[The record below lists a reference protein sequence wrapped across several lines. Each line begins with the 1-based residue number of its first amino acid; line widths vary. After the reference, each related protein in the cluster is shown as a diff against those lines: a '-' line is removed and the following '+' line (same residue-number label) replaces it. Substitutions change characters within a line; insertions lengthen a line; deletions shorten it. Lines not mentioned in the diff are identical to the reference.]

1 MNSSPWKESIGFPS
15 LLVGVLVFLIGLIYI
30 AMSFLQPGSPAVFTL
45 QTSIIVT
52 VIGFVLAVFGLW
64 MTQTAREK

>member
-1 MNSSPWKESIGFPS
+1 MSSSPWKENKGFPF
-15 LLVGVLVFLIGLIYI
+15 LLIGVLIFLLGLIYI
-30 AMSFLQPGSPAVFTL
+30 AMSFLQPGSPAVFTV

-64 MTQTAREK
+64 MTQAAREK